1 MTLSTQFMTMLTMIG
16 MGSFFG
22 AALDTYNR
30 FLKRSIRKQ
39 FIVFV
44 NDILFWLLQ
53 GLIIFYVLFIVN
65 EGELRFYIF
74 IALLCGFAAY
84 QSLLKGFYL
93 KSLESIISMVI
104 SVWNFLVKL
113 FQLLIYRPILSIF
126 SLIISI
132 IFSLGRG
139 LLSLTRFLGRVMI
152 WIGRVILKPIQLILL
167 LFWKLLPKRIKK
179 IVEKIYNKWAGVFK
193 RLKNYLISMFNRWRK
208 RKE

>member
-30 FLKRSIRKQ
+30 FLQRSIRKK

-53 GLIIFYVLFIVN
+53 GLIIFYVLFVVN

-74 IALLCGFAAY
+74 IALFCGYAAY
-84 QSLLKGFYL
+84 QSLLRGYYIKL
-93 KSLESIISMVI
+93 LEVVITTVI
-104 SVWNFLVKL
+104 SIWNFLVKL
-113 FQLLIYRPILSIF
+113 FELIIYRPL
-126 SLIISI
+126 LAIISI
-132 IFSLGRG
+132 ITSIVFSLGRG
-139 LLSLTRFLGRVMI
+139 LFSLAKFIVRVMI
-152 WIGRVILKPIQLILL
+152 WIVRVLMKPILLILL
-167 LFWKLLPKRIKK
+167 LFWNLLPKGIKK
-179 IVEKIYNKWAGVFK
+179 NVEKLYNEWAGFFK
-193 RLKNYLISMFNRWRK
+193 RMKNYFVNMFIQWRK